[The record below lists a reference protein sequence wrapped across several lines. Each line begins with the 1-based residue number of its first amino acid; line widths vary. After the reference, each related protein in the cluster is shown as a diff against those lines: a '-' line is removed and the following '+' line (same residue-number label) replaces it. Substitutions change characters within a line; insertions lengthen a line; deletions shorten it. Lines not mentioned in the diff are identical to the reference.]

1 MKRAPHFSTMHSG
14 NRSIVL
20 EDGVDYDSFPDA
32 AGRWA
37 HKLAFRVVHNID
49 GPDARL
55 WECEKNG
62 RKFCL
67 VFDDW
72 FPELNLEPQNAE
84 AAAEIPQIGRE
95 IGIDE
100 KPA

>member
-1 MKRAPHFSTMHSG
+1 MKGVPHFSTMHSG
-14 NRSIVL
+14 HRSIVL
-20 EDGVDYDSFPDA
+20 EDGVDYDSFPSA
-32 AGRWA
+32 AGRWTRR
-37 HKLAFRVVHNID
+37 LGLRVVHKTD

-55 WECEKNG
+55 WECEKDG
-62 RKFCL
+62 RKYCL

-100 KPA
+100 KMA